1 MTHLLHC
8 VPPRL
13 ISAIQRVKKG
23 KKIGDARF
31 LSAQFGILSSLAGFH
46 PRSQIAANQ
55 QTQKDR
61 GSGENG
67 GDDDLCDY
75 FLS

>member
-1 MTHLLHC
+1 M
-8 VPPRL
+8 
-13 ISAIQRVKKG
+13 QFKEG
-23 KKIGDARF
+23 KKRVTKLGDAHF
-31 LSAQFGILSSLAGFH
+31 LSSQFGILSSLAGFH

-55 QTQKDR
+55 QIQKDR